1 MANII
6 TSIPNAFVAGTVIA
20 SADVNANFTAVQT
33 QVNANAVSVGDPN
46 TFTAV
51 NTFNQGIHLG
61 AASVLGTPTSITLS
75 NATGLPLTTG
85 VTGNLPVT
93 NLDSGNNADATHF
106 WAGDGTWRVP
116 GGGAAAPFV
125 STGNAIYVSGANGVT
140 GSHAHGLSP
149 TASARVQA
157 FVVCTSTDLGYAAN
171 DIVAVGSGGSNG
183 GITYGFN
190 ATTVFYATDNSRLQL
205 ANKSSGIASNT
216 NGSKWTLTLILI
228 P

>member
-6 TSIPNAFVAGTVIA
+6 TSIPNAFVSGTVIA

-33 QVNANAVSVGDPN
+33 QVNANAVSIGDPN
-46 TFTAV
+46 IFTAV

-61 AASVLGTPTSITLS
+61 AASILGTPTSITLS

-93 NLDSGNNADATHF
+93 NLDSGNNADALHF

-116 GGGAAAPFV
+116 GGGAAAPFI
-125 STGNAIYVSGANGVT
+125 STGNAIYVSGPNGVT

-149 TASARVQA
+149 TASARIQG
-157 FVVCTSTDLGYAAN
+157 FIVCTSTDLGYAAG
-171 DIVAVGSGGSNG
+171 DIVAVGSGQGNG

-190 ATTVFYATDNSRLQL
+190 ATNVFYATDTRVFVVS
-205 ANKSSGIASNT
+205 NKSSGGSGNT